1 MEDWISKNWLALY
14 GSIVGTIALIINL
27 SKFIHSLKKDK
38 VKLSL
43 SVAPHP
49 DREANIQR
57 FKDTEQAQPWEQAN
71 LVEVYVITVRNKGT
85 VVAFI
90 EDATLICKKGSTYQA
105 LTRYS
110 GDNCMLG
117 SIPQVGTI
125 KVEPKSS
132 VKLSIYQKREHKDF
146 TPKRVE
152 VIDSTGK
159 KWRKN
164 A

>member
-1 MEDWISKNWLALY
+1 MGDWISKNWLALY
-14 GSIVGTIALIINL
+14 GSIVGTVALIINL
-27 SKFIHSLKKDK
+27 SKFMHSVKKDK

-57 FKDTEQAQPWEQAN
+57 FKDTGKAQPCEQAK
-71 LVEVYVITVRNKGT
+71 LVEVYEITIRNKGT

-90 EDATLICKKGSTYQA
+90 EDATLICKKGSAYQA
-105 LTRYS
+105 LTHYS
-110 GDNCMLG
+110 GDPCMLG
-117 SIPQVGTI
+117 SIPQVGAI
-125 KVEPKSS
+125 EVKPKSS
-132 VKLSIYQKREHKDF
+132 VKLSIYQKREHENF
-146 TPKRVE
+146 TPKKVE